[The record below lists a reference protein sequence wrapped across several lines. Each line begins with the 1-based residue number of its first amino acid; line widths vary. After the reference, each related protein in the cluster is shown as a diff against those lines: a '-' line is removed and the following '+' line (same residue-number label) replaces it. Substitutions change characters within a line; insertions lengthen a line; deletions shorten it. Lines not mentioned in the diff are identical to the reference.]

1 MVVSREDA
9 FGSMTKP
16 GPFLWAVVKPHFHA
30 GWLCAERASNA
41 LPHSALL
48 PCLRMC
54 GKDESG
60 GAFVQREEAR
70 WGVGRCGELLRV
82 LQTGRISKNSDLDVA
97 LVELCVCICLC
108 TCKCA
113 GSFVC
118 MCTRGNL
125 YLSYFSSFH
134 EGFFWSSGSNNAF
147 VSRTHE
153 ILLTPD

>member
-1 MVVSREDA
+1 MEKMRAEEPLCGGRRLGEVS
-9 FGSMTKP
+9 
-16 GPFLWAVVKPHFHA
+16 
-30 GWLCAERASNA
+30 
-41 LPHSALL
+41 
-48 PCLRMC
+48 
-54 GKDESG
+54 
-60 GAFVQREEAR
+60 
-70 WGVGRCGELLRV
+70 GRCGELLRV

-134 EGFFWSSGSNNAF
+134 EGFF
-147 VSRTHE
+147 
-153 ILLTPD
+153 